1 MYQLNQKNKKVIA
14 GIATCML
21 IGGITMS
28 FQNIPF
34 GPLDKVDS
42 LTDVQDTI
50 PDKPK
55 DNEAKMSIKD
65 FDHLILNMDNESLKI
80 QKEISKVDLDKIHDE
95 ITNSL
100 NKVDFNKIKL
110 DIEKAINQID
120 VAKIENSIKSAL
132 KEIDWNK
139 MNNELKISL
148 QNAKQEVEKLKM
160 TEIKIDLE
168 KVKLELEKSKNE
180 IKKINVDEIIN
191 KTSGGIA
198 KVKDELRLTKEMFN
212 EMERDGLINQKE
224 GFTIDYKNKA
234 LFINGKKQTEKIT
247 NKYQHYIKGDSF
259 KISISK
265 E

>member
-1 MYQLNQKNKKVIA
+1 MYQLIKKNKKIIG
-14 GIATCML
+14 GIAACLL

-55 DNEAKMSIKD
+55 DNETKMTIKD
-65 FDHLILNMDNESLKI
+65 FDRLVLNMDNESLKI
-80 QKEISKVDLDKIHDE
+80 QKEISKIDFDKIHHE

-100 NKVDFNKIKL
+100 NKVDFDKIKI
-110 DIEKAINQID
+110 DIDKAINQID
-120 VAKIENSIKSAL
+120 IVKIENSIKSAL
-132 KEIDWNK
+132 KEIDWDK
-139 MNNELKISL
+139 MNSELKISL
-148 QNAKQEVEKLKM
+148 QNAKKEIEKVKM
-160 TEIKIDLE
+160 TELKTQLE
-168 KVKLELEKSKNE
+168 KAKLELEKSKNE

-191 KTSGGIA
+191 KAHSGIA
-198 KVKDELRLTKEMFN
+198 NAKDELRLTKQMFN
-212 EMERDGLINQKE
+212 EMEKDGLINQKE
-224 GFTIDYKNKA
+224 GFTIEYKNKT
-234 LFINGKKQTEKIT
+234 LFINGKKQNEKIT
-247 NKYQHYIKGDSF
+247 NKYEQYIKGDSF